1 MGYFVGRTSVRRIVY
16 RHSGLKSILREL
28 IMLIQQSIEKKL
40 TETFNPTFLQIENES
55 HMHSSGRGSESHFKV
70 TLVTEAFNGKRGVA
84 RHQAI
89 YQCLNAE
96 LEGGVHALALH
107 TYTPEE
113 WQAIGEQRPD
123 SPRCAGVGL

>member
-1 MGYFVGRTSVRRIVY
+1 MS
-16 RHSGLKSILREL
+16 KQQEL
-28 IMLIQQSIEKKL
+28 
-40 TETFNPTFLQIENES
+40 ETRLSLEFRPHFMAIENES

-70 TLVTEAFNGKRGVA
+70 TLVTDTFNGKRSVA

-89 YQCLNAE
+89 YLCLNAE